1 MVDLFLEKNIAAYLH
16 GSRSVSG
23 IATEPQQP

>member
-1 MVDLFLEKNIAAYLH
+1 MVDLFLEKNIAVYIH

-23 IATEPQQP
+23 IATEPQQR